1 MKTPFVQELWNFT
14 SCFGFSKIIMLASS
28 DSALRT
34 DEQINGYLP
43 LYTQFDIS
51 PRFQVLHVRDPN
63 PNAQS
68 DVAEKMEKLT
78 LSKASE
84 LTESP
89 TTSVQGPSGETKE
102 KRFPASGYLR
112 NFLRM
117 AEDDKYSKREVT
129 ALVMFAAEGDNS
141 EDAKDMASVVAK
153 SVDVEV
159 AEWKTP
165 KSWEGLFGE
174 NVRKGA
180 EEGLF
185 W

>member
-1 MKTPFVQELWNFT
+1 M
-14 SCFGFSKIIMLASS
+14 
-28 DSALRT
+28 
-34 DEQINGYLP
+34 
-43 LYTQFDIS
+43 
-51 PRFQVLHVRDPN
+51 
-63 PNAQS
+63 
-68 DVAEKMEKLT
+68 T
-78 LSKASE
+78 LSTPSE
-84 LTESP
+84 LTETP
-89 TTSVQGPSGETKE
+89 TASIQGPSGETKE

-112 NFLRM
+112 NFLRI

-141 EDAKDMASVVAK
+141 EDAKEMASVVAK
-153 SVDVEV
+153 SMDVEIS
-159 AEWKTP
+159 EWKTP